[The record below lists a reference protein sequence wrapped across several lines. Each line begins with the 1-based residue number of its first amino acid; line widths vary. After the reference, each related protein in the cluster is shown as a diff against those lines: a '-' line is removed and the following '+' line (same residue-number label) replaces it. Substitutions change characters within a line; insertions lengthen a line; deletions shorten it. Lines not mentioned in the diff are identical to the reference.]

1 MTLLQPESFN
11 NEAIRAANRE
21 LGDRERDPAKRA
33 ILAAQFY
40 FGDSLWP
47 SVFAEPFENY

>member
-1 MTLLQPESFN
+1 MTLLQPEN
-11 NEAIRAANRE
+11 VNGEAVRAANRE

-47 SVFAEPFENY
+47 TVFAESRENY